1 MTARDF
7 LAAALRRWY
16 VVVLGAVL
24 TVGAFAVVQ
33 RQAPVFF
40 TQYNIVLVGPQGV
53 RNGNLLDNPLYGLQ
67 PMAGVVANDINAG
80 HGPLLTGDVVAT
92 IVGMGQRDGVQVRV
106 PNLGTQWRPA
116 FPAHHLDVQVAGPDA
131 QTVQDA
137 ARETVQLVEQV
148 LAERQDERAVHPR
161 LRVHA
166 VPSSAD
172 PVVYPMA
179 GSRSRAL
186 GATGLTGIALTA
198 VVVFWL
204 ERWRPRRRPAGA
216 TAAAPARRPLVRR
229 RARSAEAMA

>member
-1 MTARDF
+1 MTARDL

-16 VVVLGAVL
+16 VVVLGAAL

-53 RNGNLLDNPLYGLQ
+53 RDGSLLDNPLYGLQ

-80 HGPLLTGDVVAT
+80 HGPLLTGDVAAT

-131 QTVQDA
+131 KTVQDA
-137 ARETVQLVEQV
+137 ARETVNRVEQV
-148 LAERQDERAVHPR
+148 LAERQDERAVHPQ

-172 PVVYPMA
+172 PIVYPVA

-198 VVVFWL
+198 VAVFWL
-204 ERWRPRRRPAGA
+204 ERRRPRRRAAEGPASV
-216 TAAAPARRPLVRR
+216 PARRRLARR
-229 RARSAEAMA
+229 RTRSVEVLA